1 MSCFTRVC
9 GLILFVIVNQH
20 HLWYCDS
27 IRDYQEGYDVCLFI
41 SMGFFLCADLDSI
54 SDLFRGSVLLSK
66 SGRFACQ
73 VKVAQMGLSGY
84 CPYDPGRLDICC

>member
-1 MSCFTRVC
+1 MLVIQEFAAFFV
-9 GLILFVIVNQH
+9 FVIVNDQ
-20 HLWYCDS
+20 HLWYRDS

-84 CPYDPGRLDICC
+84 CPYDPGRLDIWC